1 MTKNDIKNVIWVT
14 ADQVACKDNVI
25 REKPVNK
32 EECYK
37 YLQSYDHSDVQFY
50 SAICVYN
57 TETKKRYTNCD
68 VSSIE
73 VRLMWNEWNSSL
85 MQFPKKYKII

>member
-1 MTKNDIKNVIWVT
+1 MFYFIYQIDMQKVLKNNSLENVIWIT
-14 ADQVACKDNVI
+14 ADQVACKNGVI

-37 YLQSYDHSDVQFY
+37 YLQSYVHSDVQFY

-68 VSSIE
+68 ISSIE
-73 VRLMWNEWNSSL
+73 VGFISNV
-85 MQFPKKYKII
+85 